1 MEAHVRA
8 ALGARRVRHEQHR
21 PLSTNLLDVE
31 LVEVL
36 DLGAREEELYTDD
49 GGVLPEWGWCP
60 LAGGSRG
67 STGEAT
73 RQGCATSKP
82 RNVGQRIAG
91 L

>member
-1 MEAHVRA
+1 MGNTWKTDQSLA
-8 ALGARRVRHEQHR
+8 
-21 PLSTNLLDVE
+21 TNLVDVE
-31 LVEVL
+31 LVEAR
-36 DLGAREEELYTDD
+36 DLGASEEELRTDG

-67 STGEAT
+67 ITGEDT

-82 RNVGQRIAG
+82 RKVGQPVIR